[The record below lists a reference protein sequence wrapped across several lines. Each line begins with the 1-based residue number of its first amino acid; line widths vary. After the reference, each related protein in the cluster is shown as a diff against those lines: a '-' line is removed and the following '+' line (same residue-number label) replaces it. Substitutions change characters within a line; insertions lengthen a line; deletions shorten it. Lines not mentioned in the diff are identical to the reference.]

1 MISRFQI
8 SRSIVTQLQLGISE
22 RQEKCISLPPLLP
35 SFFLSLSCLYRSVS
49 LHQESWRERRPLHGV
64 APLPPTVC
72 VVCVCVCVCG
82 WLNKSDKQPRTGTG
96 STFLHKER
104 NSKRKDPDHK
114 HAIEIWWFF
123 QWPCSDK
130 LWMHDDRQLNAAS
143 IPPPLSLSLSLSCAI
158 LNVKLVLSNPATNRI
173 PSHHAV
179 PLRIRRSSARCSTP
193 NHWGAVCGGGSG
205 EHRHMKNMTEYQ
217 WGDKSPAPKI
227 SLKTSLSSI
236 ILQFNTPSRIP
247 FRYSFITQWPLEQ
260 NYFKQFHVAS
270 DWTEGTIEAETFEIE
285 R

>member
-1 MISRFQI
+1 MSSRFQI

-72 VVCVCVCVCG
+72 VVCVCVCVCVGG
-82 WLNKSDKQPRTGTG
+82 WTSDKQPRTGTG
-96 STFLHKER
+96 STFLQKER

-143 IPPPLSLSLSLSCAI
+143 IPPPLSLSLSLS
-158 LNVKLVLSNPATNRI
+158 LSAVQSWTSNSCSVTQQQTASLHIMQCR
-173 PSHHAV
+173 SESGGLRRAV
-179 PLRIRRSSARCSTP
+179 P
-193 NHWGAVCGGGSG
+193 
-205 EHRHMKNMTEYQ
+205 
-217 WGDKSPAPKI
+217 
-227 SLKTSLSSI
+227 
-236 ILQFNTPSRIP
+236 
-247 FRYSFITQWPLEQ
+247 PLT
-260 NYFKQFHVAS
+260 
-270 DWTEGTIEAETFEIE
+270 TEGQCVGAAAESTGTWKVWLNTNEEITLLHQRSPSKHLYLPLYWNSSLHHGFHFYIHLSHNDLWSKTISNNSMCYLIE
-285 R
+285 QKGLSKQKRLR